1 VLGVAMYAVFAF
13 IEGKVTFWAR
23 RNADIAA

>member
-1 VLGVAMYAVFAF
+1 MYAIFAA
-13 IEGKVTFWAR
+13 IEGYVTFWAR